1 MDQLKPFTLPPDDQL
16 FQLRDKEK
24 IRKQIRRQEL
34 VHLKVHEKTTMC
46 THKIPRHGQSFKEVI
61 KTIENTEESLP
72 KRREKENMT
81 DFVAKKRE
89 MFLVQMSLDVKKAE
103 ILKLD
108 EKARA
113 KEAALAKSQQ
123 MLDEDVTRFD
133 TFLQANDAKAHKA
146 MKNAEDMTKKKVEKQ
161 QRIKVLKTQI
171 SAVMSEISKH
181 KEQKE
186 EYVKLKLFLDKLT
199 PHEWKEQQ
207 KLEQLEQMNRQKI
220 AYVKKKLDAIQQ
232 KILKELEDDDE
243 RKRKNGDTTLEGSD
257 RDDEQRRLRKKHQ
270 TQDQIEKEYIA
281 SDESQ
286 VVQDCPLY
294 FTDPKQVLDI
304 FTALEEQNLFL
315 IQNAQ
320 ETQHALEEVEQKFTE
335 TKSKMG
341 QKSELLKSTIEQLE
355 RKIAREKQKCEEL
368 QHRMQGEDSTSFVVP
383 DTLLKELAQKVAE
396 VHHACG
402 FESDHDPDTLQML
415 ANIEA
420 KLEELFCTLDEH
432 DASVEGKE
440 MVTRLEREK
449 EKERRDHVRAE
460 RVEQQNRKNDERLRK
475 TLQRSQAPVHKKVG
489 KPIMFR
495 SYVGNK
501 VKKVV
506 KEFDDTEEMEK
517 NKKLFGIYLQS
528 KENQNQEQKIERK
541 GSEKKT
547 DPATKKEE
555 KKKEG

>member
-1 MDQLKPFTLPPDDQL
+1 
-16 FQLRDKEK
+16 
-24 IRKQIRRQEL
+24 
-34 VHLKVHEKTTMC
+34 
-46 THKIPRHGQSFKEVI
+46 
-61 KTIENTEESLP
+61 
-72 KRREKENMT
+72 MT

-113 KEAALAKSQQ
+113 KEAALRKSQQ

-186 EYVKLKLFLDKLT
+186 EYIKLKLFLDKLT
-199 PHEWKEQQ
+199 PHEWKEKQ
-207 KLEQLEQMNRQKI
+207 KEEQLEKKSREKAAWLKI
-220 AYVKKKLDAIQQ
+220 KMEEINA
-232 KILKELEDDDE
+232 KIMKEMDDEDDRRWKAGEAELTGPD
-243 RKRKNGDTTLEGSD
+243 RDQKKRK
-257 RDDEQRRLRKKHQ
+257 LRKKYPPTEQ
-270 TQDQIEKEYIA
+270 LEKEFLAIEDG
-281 SDESQ
+281 S
-286 VVQDCPLY
+286 QDCPL
-294 FTDPKQVLDI
+294 FFNDPKQVLDI

-320 ETQHALEEVEQKFTE
+320 ETQQALEEVEQKFAE
-335 TKSKMG
+335 TKAKMG
-341 QKSELLKSTIEQLE
+341 HKSEALKTNIDMLQ
-355 RKIAREKQKCEEL
+355 RKIGNEKGKCEEL
-368 QHRMQGEDSTSFVVP
+368 QLRMQGEDNATFVVP
-383 DTLLKELAQKVAE
+383 DTLLKELGHKVAE

-432 DASVEGKE
+432 DASAEGKE
-440 MVTRLEREK
+440 FVTRLEREK

-495 SYVGNK
+495 SYIANK

-517 NKKLFGIYLQS
+517 NKKLFGIYLQGS
-528 KENQNQEQKIERK
+528 SQQNANNQAQKEAQKSGNWEA
-541 GSEKKT
+541 S
-547 DPATKKEE
+547 
-555 KKKEG
+555 